1 MTTPHNNEALEV
13 GQEISL
19 FDCRWKI
26 EGIHL
31 GALGQESLIEL
42 KSLTHKAGWTGQWEY
57 HPMVF
62 VPEPFVRVALTR
74 ANQRA
79 SEAPPTAQGVEGFVL
94 VPLEP
99 TDTMIHA
106 GMEALRLCAQPD
118 TAIEYKNSKDE
129 TVYFS
134 GCPSRQYRAMISA
147 APKTAL
153 THPREQQREDEVIE
167 GLDDALKNA
176 KVFGAMEHLVGRTPP
191 MIRCENRTPQS
202 LFDTINSRF
211 NFTLYAADKERKD

>member
-79 SEAPPTAQGVEGFVL
+79 SEAPPTAQGGEG
-94 VPLEP
+94 
-99 TDTMIHA
+99 DA
-106 GMEALRLCAQPD
+106 EALKELNDLFYYECPFWVSALKNPRLSD
-118 TAIEYKNSKDE
+118 KTMHTI
-129 TVYFS
+129 
-134 GCPSRQYRAMISA
+134 RA
-147 APKTAL
+147 AL

-191 MIRCENRTPQS
+191 MIRCENRTQATKIFNAAKRYARQS
-202 LFDTINSRF
+202 SGRG
-211 NFTLYAADKERKD
+211 E

>member
-79 SEAPPTAQGVEGFVL
+79 SEAPPTAQGGEAVKHIDAGFAAALDGVL
-94 VPLEP
+94 E
-99 TDTMIHA
+99 ICAHA
-106 GMEALRLCAQPD
+106 EACEVLDAEQEQMWRKA
-118 TAIEYKNSKDE
+118 EK
-129 TVYFS
+129 
-134 GCPSRQYRAMISA
+134 
-147 APKTAL
+147 AL
-153 THPREQQREDEVIE
+153 SQIQ
-167 GLDDALKNA
+167 ALN
-176 KVFGAMEHLVGRTPP
+176 GGE
-191 MIRCENRTPQS
+191 
-202 LFDTINSRF
+202 
-211 NFTLYAADKERKD
+211 